1 MGRKI
6 YTKKE
11 SLQNTWKIV
20 GLAVYLCAFLLIGSF
35 SWKNGI
41 IYLAYGVLLGLG
53 IWQTME
59 ALRWRKAHQRCVET
73 QVPQKG
79 WIVDC
84 VSETI
89 THYRGR
95 GLRYKEHLYYLV
107 VEMYLSGLTE
117 PVTIRSDAYTWPVY
131 QSLASADVNVYSSE
145 TEAGYT
151 LDGFHYKSHESEQDI
166 LPQTLRKTLPEKEID
181 IEVVAI
187 LLVVMVLVILQRF
200 Y

>member
-1 MGRKI
+1 MSKEI

-59 ALRWRKAHQRCVET
+59 ALRWRKKHQMCVET

-89 THYRGR
+89 SHYRGR
-95 GLRYKEHLYYLV
+95 GLRYEEVLYYLM
-107 VEMYLSGLTE
+107 VEMYLPGLAE

-131 QSLASADVNVYSSE
+131 QNLASADVNVYPSD
-145 TEAGYT
+145 TDAGYT
-151 LDGFHYKSHESEQDI
+151 LDGFQYKSDKSQPDI
-166 LPQTLRKTLPEKEID
+166 LPSSLRKSLPEKKID
-181 IEVVAI
+181 IWTAAFLI
-187 LLVVMVLVILQRF
+187 TVLVISVTNKFL
-200 Y
+200 

>member
-1 MGRKI
+1 MSKKI

-59 ALRWRKAHQRCVET
+59 ALRWRKRHQMCVET

-84 VSETI
+84 VSETVS
-89 THYRGR
+89 HYRGK
-95 GLRYKEHLYYLV
+95 GLRYEEYLYYLV
-107 VEMYLSGLTE
+107 VEMYLPGLTE

-131 QSLASADVNVYSSE
+131 QALSSADVNVYSSE
-145 TEAGYT
+145 TEEGYT
-151 LDGFHYKSHESEQDI
+151 LDGFHYKTHKSDQDI
-166 LPQTLRKTLPEKEID
+166 LPQSLRKTLPYRKID
-181 IEVVAI
+181 IKVAA
-187 LLVVMVLVILQRF
+187 LLFTIMVIVILERF
-200 Y
+200 R